1 MKHADRI
8 AVLNDGKINGIGT
21 HEELLN
27 TNDIYKEIYESQNNA
42 SSDFDEI
49 MV

>member
-49 MV
+49 MA